1 MRWSA
6 SRDQGLVMYGVM
18 HVLAMRPSING
29 SKGGGAGW
37 RGRVHGGIQSQSGFV
52 TRNND
57 TADTAPLSAR
67 TWTGRHIGPTAGW

>member
-29 SKGGGAGW
+29 SKGGG
-37 RGRVHGGIQSQSGFV
+37 RGGEGGFMGVSKARVV
-52 TRNND
+52 
-57 TADTAPLSAR
+57 L
-67 TWTGRHIGPTAGW
+67 